1 MKPDI
6 TANHHRPQP
15 TAGQSLVE
23 FALVLPVLLLL
34 VLGAMD
40 FARMFS
46 TKITLTN
53 AAREGANY
61 LSRHPD
67 DAPGFTNTVKAINAE
82 KDSLNLDNVAIFCP
96 QDTDGCLQGSTVTVT
111 LTRSVDLIFGGFL
124 STFGVTDGP
133 IQLSS
138 TVEML
143 VQ

>member
-6 TANHHRPQP
+6 TANQNGSQHP
-15 TAGQSLVE
+15 AGQSLVE
-23 FALVLPVLLLL
+23 FAIVLPVLLLL
-34 VLGAMD
+34 VLGTMD
-40 FARMFS
+40 LARLFS

-67 DAPGFTNTVKAINAE
+67 DAPGFANTVNAINAE
-82 KDSLNLDNVAIFCP
+82 KDNLSLDEVAINCP
-96 QDTDGCLQGSTVTVT
+96 QNADGCVQGSPVTVT
-111 LTRSVDLIFGGFL
+111 LSQSVELIFSVIG
-124 STFGVTDGP
+124 GP

>member
-6 TANHHRPQP
+6 TANQHRSQHP
-15 TAGQSLVE
+15 AGQSLVE

-40 FARMFS
+40 LARMFS

-67 DAPGFTNTVKAINAE
+67 DAPGFANTVK
-82 KDSLNLDNVAIFCP
+82 P
-96 QDTDGCLQGSTVTVT
+96 STPRKIT
-111 LTRSVDLIFGGFL
+111 
-124 STFGVTDGP
+124 
-133 IQLSS
+133 
-138 TVEML
+138 
-143 VQ
+143 

>member
-6 TANHHRPQP
+6 TAKQHRSQHP
-15 TAGQSLVE
+15 AGQSLVE

-40 FARMFS
+40 LARMFS

-67 DAPGFTNTVKAINAE
+67 DAPGFANTVNAINAE
-82 KDSLNLDNVAIFCP
+82 KDNLTLDEVEISCQ
-96 QDTDGCLQGSTVTVT
+96 QDSDGCLQGNPVTVT
-111 LTRSVDLIFGGFL
+111 LTRSVDLIFSVIG
-124 STFGVTDGP
+124 GP
-133 IQLSS
+133 IQLTS

>member
-1 MKPDI
+1 MQGKSVIKP
-6 TANHHRPQP
+6 NQP
-15 TAGQSLVE
+15 RLSRGQSLVE

-34 VLGAMD
+34 VLGTMD
-40 FARMFS
+40 FARLFS

-67 DAPGFTNTVKAINAE
+67 DAPGFSNTVKAINAE
-82 KDSLNLDNVAIFCP
+82 KDGLNLDNVTIFCP
-96 QDTDGCLQGSTVTVT
+96 QDSDGCLQSSPVTVT

-124 STFGVTDGP
+124 QTFGVIGGP